1 MRNISC
7 WLIVAIL
14 ALQVSISG
22 IEMTNDDNSELN
34 QSNEEVTNFAGR
46 QSSGM
51 SGNVTV
57 ESDCNLTNWPNSAD
71 GLGGPVWQNNSYYE
85 MYSIVEWPANS
96 GHFYQNTANTSASPD
111 DGPDHW
117 DGPCTCAEIGEH
129 SGIVWDS
136 TMSYNP
142 WQIVDHNGVFW
153 IAQDAGTMAGDEPVS
168 SSDLWVQC
176 SHEDTTPCDELIG
189 NGQITVWDNTTL
201 VSSGEIYEFPVNSG
215 DFYMAASFLNNQTTG
230 EPGVDLDAWEDDY
243 CDCKD
248 IWFDSGEPVWDS
260 SVNYLQNAV
269 VEWPAGSS
277 NLYISFDHGVGI
289 EPNGPDDYL
298 WRLCVGEEPSG
309 NLCDE
314 FNGYGGM
321 VWDNMTLVSTGEIYE
336 YPAGS
341 GEFHS
346 VAPGFSNQTVGA
358 PGIDFQSWSKESCSC
373 NDIWMTAGSP
383 VWDSNTIY
391 DVGIMVEYPIGTGD
405 IWMAIVSQTTTGVTP
420 DQEFADG
427 NEWELCGGE
436 EPAEGP
442 CGGLISVGV
451 WSDPS
456 RVSTGEIYQYPA
468 GSGDYYEV
476 IIQGYLDQEVNP
488 PTLDMDVWAPVDCP
502 CEEEWMANG
511 EPVWTPNTAY
521 SGSDVVEWPAG
532 SGDLYMTLETTGVSA
547 TNNEPGNDTHWVLCS
562 STDEPPAITPCAGLT
577 IVGIWDSSMNVTSGE
592 IYEFSG
598 MYYQVNPG
606 SPFWSV
612 SAPDIDMDV
621 WTPIDC
627 PCKETWAAN
636 GEPVWDGTVPY
647 LQNDVVEW
655 PAGSGHL
662 YMAEGDAS
670 WVGSGMGTQTPE
682 PTTDDYWIPCD
693 NYTTMPSGN
702 PCAGLD
708 VLGVWDS
715 SMTVSSGEVYEYPA
729 NSDTY
734 YQVNQGSPFTS
745 VSAPD
750 IDMDVWS
757 PIDCPCKETWVAN
770 NQPVWDASVD
780 YPGNYVVEWPAGT
793 GNLYIPLEPTGV
805 GIGAEPGV
813 DIHWV
818 LCEGEGPSPGPCDGL
833 NVPVWDNS
841 TAPAVG
847 DIYQYPANSGD
858 YYQIIFIHAD
868 SAGGPDWVSYPDES
882 GADEFWV
889 PYSCPCKPTWV
900 ANGQPVWEDTITFYS
915 GNYVVEWPANSGALY
930 IAEAG
935 GITGAGEPGID
946 GHWIPCDG
954 NPEIESEDED
964 EAEDDSIPSIGV
976 ALTLVGI
983 LSAAGFISRS
993 KKQ

>member
-1 MRNISC
+1 
-7 WLIVAIL
+7 
-14 ALQVSISG
+14 
-22 IEMTNDDNSELN
+22 MTNDDNSELN

-383 VWDSNTIY
+383 VWDSNTVY
-391 DVGIMVEYPIGTGD
+391 DVGMMVEYPIGTGD

-900 ANGQPVWEDTITFYS
+900 ANGQPVWDDTITFYS